1 MKVER
6 REVYQSIRE
15 NYKCLIIAVFF
26 ISFILFLI
34 PRNAAADSGSI
45 PFFKIN
51 GVFSDPYSL
60 QYMTSKYF
68 DIPQSQL
75 TNTFLPG
82 EKIDFTV
89 DYIAIAP

>member
-1 MKVER
+1 LV
-6 REVYQSIRE
+6 
-15 NYKCLIIAVFF
+15 
-26 ISFILFLI
+26 

-51 GVFSDPYSL
+51 GVFSDPYPL
-60 QYMTSKYF
+60 QYVTSKYF

-75 TNTFLPG
+75 KDTFLPG

-89 DYIAIAP
+89 DYRLAAFMNYIRKRDFKPFGYYRIIVGLAVLCITFIK